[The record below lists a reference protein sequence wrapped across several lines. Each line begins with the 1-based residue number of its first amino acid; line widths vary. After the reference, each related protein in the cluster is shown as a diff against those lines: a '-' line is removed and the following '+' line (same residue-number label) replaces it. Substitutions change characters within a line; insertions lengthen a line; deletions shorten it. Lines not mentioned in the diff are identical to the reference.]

1 MWRTHR
7 DELPSFSGF
16 LVHDYRSYS
25 VLEADPGAYLDFTQQ
40 RNDTLKGEFFLFYH
54 PIIKS
59 TKIISAIKLER
70 SVGIKRPN
78 CSEVGNNL
86 LGNNGGLGA
95 RSGFGENYG
104 SKSGLGGNFGSKSG
118 LGGNYGSR
126 SGLGGNYGSKSGLG
140 GGGNYGS
147 KSGLGGGLGGRSKSG
162 LGGLYGSNS
171 GFGSK
176 SGLGRNAGSKSG
188 IGGLFGS
195 GLGAGYG
202 SKSGIGNGL
211 NPCDPGSSLLG

>member
-1 MWRTHR
+1 MTTGVTQCWRLIQLLTLTSPSREMTHL
-7 DELPSFSGF
+7 EVNCCFCIIQSFNGNAF
-16 LVHDYRSYS
+16 
-25 VLEADPGAYLDFTQQ
+25 
-40 RNDTLKGEFFLFYH
+40 
-54 PIIKS
+54 
-59 TKIISAIKLER
+59 SAIKLER

-78 CSEVGNNL
+78 CSELGNGL
-86 LGNNGGLGA
+86 LGNNGGAGSK
-95 RSGFGENYG
+95 SGLGENYG

-118 LGGNYGSR
+118 LGGNFGSR
-126 SGLGGNYGSKSGLG
+126 SGL
-140 GGGNYGS
+140 GGNYGS

-162 LGGLYGSNS
+162 LGGLFGSNS

-188 IGGLFGS
+188 IGGLYGSNS

-211 NPCDPGSSLLG
+211 NPCDDDGNFGLGRSGIGSSLLG